1 MPSEPISADWI
12 KSVMDV
18 LNVKISEIQ
27 QKHNELL
34 RDIEAGK
41 VSNFDISSIHLVD
54 ENFPMLDWF
63 FEMRP
68 HNDFKRTSS
77 SASF

>member
-1 MPSEPISADWI
+1 MPSEPISTDWI

-18 LNVKISEIQ
+18 LNVKVSEIQ

-41 VSNFDISSIHLVD
+41 VSNF
-54 ENFPMLDWF
+54 
-63 FEMRP
+63 
-68 HNDFKRTSS
+68 
-77 SASF
+77 